1 VFAVLLNAA
10 SGSAS
15 RPQLREEIE
24 KLFAEAGLEA
34 RVRELTEPG
43 HIAVAAREAV
53 DEHSEAVVA
62 GGGDGTINAIA
73 SVLSGTPTPLGVLPL
88 GTLNHFA
95 KDAGIPL
102 DLPGAV
108 RTIAERHTRHI
119 DVGRV
124 NDRIFLNNSSIGVYP
139 SLVAARER
147 LRERGM
153 PKWVA
158 SMVAASEVLR
168 REGEMTIWLQ
178 RKPATVA
185 ARTPFVFV
193 GNNEYLVEGISLGSR
208 TRLDA
213 GRLYAYFAPPVRTR
227 DLPKLFARALFGVA
241 RREHALESISGREFW
256 IDTPFAPTFQVACD
270 GELLTLA
277 SPLHYQSWPGAL
289 TVFAP
294 AA

>member
-10 SGSAS
+10 SGSAD
-15 RPQLREEIE
+15 RAPLREEIE
-24 KLFAEAGLEA
+24 KLFAEAGVEA
-34 RVRELTEPG
+34 RVRVLTHPCD
-43 HIAVAAREAV
+43 IAVAAREAL
-53 DEHSEAVVA
+53 DGHSEALVA
-62 GGGDGTINAIA
+62 GGGDGTVSAIA

-108 RTIAERHTRHI
+108 RTIADRRTKRI

-124 NDRIFLNNSSIGVYP
+124 NDHVFVNNSSIGVYP
-139 SLVAARER
+139 SLVEARER
-147 LRERGM
+147 LRAQGM
-153 PKWVA
+153 WKWTALVRA
-158 SMVAASEVLR
+158 TADVLR
-168 REGEMTIWLQ
+168 REGEMTIQLE
-178 RKPATVA
+178 RKRTTVD

-193 GNNEYLVEGISLGSR
+193 GNNEYLVEGIRLGAR

-213 GRLYAYFAPPVRTR
+213 GMLYAYFAPPVCTR

-256 IDTPFAPTFQVACD
+256 IDTPFASTFQVACD
-270 GELLTLA
+270 GEVLTLA

>member
-1 VFAVLLNAA
+1 MFAVLLNAA
-10 SGSAS
+10 SGSAN
-15 RPQLREEIE
+15 RAHLREEINT
-24 KLFAEAGLEA
+24 LFAEAGLEA
-34 RVRELTEPG
+34 RVRELTHPCD
-43 HIAVAAREAV
+43 IARAAREAL
-53 DEHSEAVVA
+53 DEHAEALVA

-108 RTIAERHTRHI
+108 RTIADRRTKPI
-119 DVGRV
+119 DVGCV
-124 NDRIFLNNSSIGVYP
+124 NDHIFLNNSSIGVYP
-139 SLVAARER
+139 SLVETRER
-147 LRERGM
+147 LREQGM
-153 PKWVA
+153 WKWTAFVLA
-158 SMVAASEVLR
+158 TADVLR
-168 REGEMTIWLQ
+168 RGGEMTIRLEGN
-178 RKPATVA
+178 RTTFA

-193 GNNEYLVEGISLGSR
+193 GNNEYLVEGIRLGAR

-213 GRLYAYFAPPVRTR
+213 GLLYAYFAPPVRTR

-270 GELLTLA
+270 GEVLTLT
-277 SPLHYQSWPGAL
+277 SPLHYRSSPGAL
-289 TVFAP
+289 TIFAP
-294 AA
+294 AV